1 MSMDSK
7 IFWCETCDEERPSDA
22 SFCQKCGTKVTVRT
36 QEPEPEPEPTAALQT
51 EPLNWFGFRR
61 SDFQKPSFKP
71 LTKRQKVLAV
81 AIVSAL
87 VIGGGTIG
95 VVSAVQQ
102 QREEQ
107 LVAEAAEKAAAEAA
121 EKARLEAE
129 TLIAAFGQDE
139 VESFLPTCEQ
149 VAGLTSAEEGK
160 WEAAVA
166 AFDGISDP
174 REASR
179 ALDTVR
185 SANGTLEDADVQAYF
200 DGFQGGV
207 AESLGALF
215 DSSSRDEQAPNSQ
228 IAEWEEQ
235 WLSLSREACP
245 EEFDAF
251 DSTYS
256 SLQASAARFSRMS
269 TLASQVPWYGEGF
282 REVITGLAV
291 KKSNRGL
298 DCYSCRGIVYEVVP
312 RYGCSYLYMRVN
324 FLDSGGAIYDWDN
337 ETASSVGAKQSVY
350 LEFNT
355 YNSRGGAGTVEITE
369 AVCN

>member
-1 MSMDSK
+1 V
-7 IFWCETCDEERPSDA
+7 I
-22 SFCQKCGTKVTVRT
+22 
-36 QEPEPEPEPTAALQT
+36 
-51 EPLNWFGFRR
+51 
-61 SDFQKPSFKP
+61 
-71 LTKRQKVLAV
+71 AV

-87 VIGGGTIG
+87 VVGGGTIG
-95 VVSAVQQ
+95 VLSAVQQ

-107 LVAEAAEKAAAEAA
+107 LAAEEAEKAAAEAA
-121 EKARLEAE
+121 ARAAEAAEAAAEKRRLEAE
-129 TLIAAFGQDE
+129 TLIAAFGQE
-139 VESFLPTCEQ
+139 QVGAFLPGCDQ
-149 VAGLTSAEEGK
+149 VAALASADEEK
-160 WEAAVA
+160 WAAAVA

-179 ALDTVR
+179 TLDTVR
-185 SANGTLEDADVQAYF
+185 SANGTLEDADVQAYL
-200 DGFQGGV
+200 DGFEGGI

-215 DSSSRDEQAPNSQ
+215 DSSSRDEQAPDSQ
-228 IAEWEEQ
+228 IAKWEEQ
-235 WLSLSREACP
+235 WLSLSRETCP

-282 REVITGLAV
+282 REVQPGLAV

-337 ETASSVGAKQSVY
+337 ESASSVGAKQSVY

-355 YNSRGGAGTVEITE
+355 YNSRGGAGTVKITE